1 MAISVRFPP
10 SIETQLVNY
19 CIDQGKSKSEVLIS
33 AVTQYLRSNT
43 ATCSVQPKPP
53 QPVDEASAIY
63 QAFESSGFIGK
74 GRLDSPQHG
83 SATNT
88 RVAEMARLQIGKR
101 R

>member
-43 ATCSVQPKPP
+43 ASPPIKPKPP
-53 QPVDEASAIY
+53 KPVDEASAIY